1 MTSLCFAGIPQM
13 EECPNGPCAVM
24 FGPCVADTDCIGKT
38 HAYCKKYNF
47 SSPKNEFHNNFPY
60 YLSYLGDNMV
70 CSDKMESCNP
80 LSMIT
85 PCCNMGTVVQ
95 AALASE
101 DLTTLV
107 AAVTAADLVETLNG
121 EGPFTVFAP
130 TNDAFAKIPEETLAD
145 LLKPENVEQLTAIL
159 LRHVVPETILASE
172 FPEEITEVNTVGGET
187 ITLDPNQATVES
199 SAGKAKVI
207 KTDILASNGVV
218 HIVDTVF

>member
-1 MTSLCFAGIPQM
+1 M

-38 HAYCKKYNF
+38 HAYCKKSLSHLQKVN
-47 SSPKNEFHNNFPY
+47 SIIIFPIY
-60 YLSYLGDNMV
+60 TYLGDNMV

>member
-1 MTSLCFAGIPQM
+1 MAIARALVRNPEILLLDEATSAL
-13 EECPNGPCAVM
+13 
-24 FGPCVADTDCIGKT
+24 DTQSE
-38 HAYCKKYNF
+38 A
-47 SSPKNEFHNNFPY
+47 
-60 YLSYLGDNMV
+60 
-70 CSDKMESCNP
+70 
-80 LSMIT
+80 
-85 PCCNMGTVVQ
+85 VVQ

>member
-1 MTSLCFAGIPQM
+1 MLFEKTLIPLVVILGSALGIPQM

-24 FGPCVADTDCIGKT
+24 FGPCVADTDCI
-38 HAYCKKYNF
+38 
-47 SSPKNEFHNNFPY
+47 
-60 YLSYLGDNMV
+60 GDNMV

>member
-1 MTSLCFAGIPQM
+1 MLFEKTLIPLVAILGSSLGIPQM

-24 FGPCVADTDCIGKT
+24 FGPCVADTDCI
-38 HAYCKKYNF
+38 
-47 SSPKNEFHNNFPY
+47 
-60 YLSYLGDNMV
+60 GDNMV

>member
-1 MTSLCFAGIPQM
+1 
-13 EECPNGPCAVM
+13 
-24 FGPCVADTDCIGKT
+24 
-38 HAYCKKYNF
+38 
-47 SSPKNEFHNNFPY
+47 
-60 YLSYLGDNMV
+60 
-70 CSDKMESCNP
+70 MESCNP

-130 TNDAFAKIPEETLAD
+130 TNDAFAEI
-145 LLKPENVEQLTAIL
+145 
-159 LRHVVPETILASE
+159 
-172 FPEEITEVNTVGGET
+172 PEEITEVNTVGGET
-187 ITLDPNQATVES
+187 ITLDPNEATVES

>member
-1 MTSLCFAGIPQM
+1 MLFEKTLITLVVILGSALGIPQM

-24 FGPCVADTDCIGKT
+24 FGPCVADTDCI
-38 HAYCKKYNF
+38 
-47 SSPKNEFHNNFPY
+47 
-60 YLSYLGDNMV
+60 GDNMV